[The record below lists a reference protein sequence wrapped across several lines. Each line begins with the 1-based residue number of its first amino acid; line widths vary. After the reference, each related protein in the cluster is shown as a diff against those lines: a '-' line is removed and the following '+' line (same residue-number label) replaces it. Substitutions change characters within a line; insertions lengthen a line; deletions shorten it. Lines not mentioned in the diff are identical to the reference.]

1 MLKCNSIVFNYVLQN
16 ICASS
21 TRKSGTSIFKLPSRI
36 KASSLNECLAV
47 RPSGPRKRWRILSF
61 LTVNASWKQI
71 NVIFT
76 RFPFSMLFL
85 THFVGCCRTYKTY
98 DSRIALIFHSNL
110 GRCLGANSS
119 HLGLW
124 KTPSFHRPNVSRSQ
138 GPDRRS
144 SLFSASQL
152 HPYHVGGLMG
162 QGFHGQN
169 IETFRRSAAL
179 RASSFLVCFRRS
191 SFSKEQRTWLFKWQS
206 WLNPSSWCY
215 QDAEISRRLAIRQL
229 GPQA

>member
-47 RPSGPRKRWRILSF
+47 RPSGPRKQWRILSV

-162 QGFHGQN
+162 QGFHGKKHRN
-169 IETFRRSAAL
+169 V
-179 RASSFLVCFRRS
+179 SSIRCTPSLIILGL
-191 SFSKEQRTWLFKWQS
+191 FSKVFLLQGAK
-206 WLNPSSWCY
+206 N
-215 QDAEISRRLAIRQL
+215 LAF
-229 GPQA
+229 